1 MRYDVDLEQLRNDNR
16 NLQTKLNAL
25 QAENNTLR
33 VQLQA
38 AFSVISHLEQ
48 RPKLQLK
55 SLSEEVLPIRQKPRY
70 EILKDDL
77 EGNPCRIESVDGLEQ
92 ATNRIEELAAS
103 DPSSEYYLYCVQADK
118 LIRHLHR
125 TSPRS
130 NVLPSEALKKK
141 AG

>member
-1 MRYDVDLEQLRNDNR
+1 MRR
-16 NLQTKLNAL
+16 NLQGRLEIL

-38 AFSVISHLEQ
+38 ALSAISYLEQ
-48 RPKLQLK
+48 RLKLHLK
-55 SLSEEVLPIRQKPRY
+55 SLLEEVSPIRQMLRY

-77 EGNPCRIESVDGLEQ
+77 EGNPCWIESVDGLEQ

-118 LIRHLHR
+118 LIRRLHR

-130 NVLPSEALKKK
+130 NVLSSEAFKKK